1 MKVFT
6 KISVVVSI
14 LLIGLASCSKEKR
27 VENQL
32 TKKDGKWDVKSVEY
46 RYYLAGSVQE
56 SATYPATGSM
66 QFKKNGSFFMNIVI
80 GAGFSLTSSGTWTN
94 TEDQINLLAN
104 GQASIIEIKEGPK
117 KDKLVLVENYLYPET
132 DEKESFTYIMER
144 AD

>member
-6 KISVVVSI
+6 KISVVVSV

-32 TKKDGKWDVKSVEY
+32 TKKDGKWDVNSVEY
-46 RYYLAGSVQE
+46 RYYLGGSVQE

-94 TEDQINLLAN
+94 TEDQINLLSN